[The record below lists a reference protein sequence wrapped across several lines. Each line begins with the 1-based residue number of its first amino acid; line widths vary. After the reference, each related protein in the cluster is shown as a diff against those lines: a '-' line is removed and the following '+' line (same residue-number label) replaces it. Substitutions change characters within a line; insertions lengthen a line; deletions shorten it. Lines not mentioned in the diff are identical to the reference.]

1 MQLICNS
8 CHSFAT
14 RRYLSSAKQIHAF
27 SALFLGKSASG
38 RLIHQIS
45 HMLCVLYQHINQ
57 SLKEF
62 SMSALISL
70 KLVAT
75 KKPANISPIV
85 IRRNKLSAK
94 LWDQIQLAQSQ
105 AAGQHFQPTRL
116 RTVRDVET
124 GLNKTIEVPKRIKPW
139 WWASETGKVCVAV
152 RYGSKVLELTKGK
165 AAIEV
170 TDAQDLIRA
179 LEAVKV
185 AVLAGE
191 LDAQIEAASGALRSG
206 FKR

>member
-1 MQLICNS
+1 
-8 CHSFAT
+8 
-14 RRYLSSAKQIHAF
+14 
-27 SALFLGKSASG
+27 
-38 RLIHQIS
+38 
-45 HMLCVLYQHINQ
+45 
-57 SLKEF
+57 
-62 SMSALISL
+62 MSALISL